1 MAGDEQDDNSK
12 VGKKII
18 YHINF
23 AEQQEVKKIYFSF
36 LFSICDRL
44 DKGPVH
50 LAILSQ
56 APRTRQLCRS
66 YPLNG
71 NIKRNV
77 RK

>member
-1 MAGDEQDDNSK
+1 MAGDEQDENSK
-12 VGKKII
+12 VGKIVI

-23 AEQQEVKKIYFSF
+23 AEEQGIKKYFSF

-66 YPLNG
+66 YPSNG
-71 NIKRNV
+71 NINCNDRI
-77 RK
+77 